1 MILAFMRCP
10 LPVCLCR
17 ANLQDFLSEVQMVES
32 GVDETEGILLMNG
45 EDLAATLTVSL
56 HARLPKR
63 AFITCEKSVYRIGR
77 LSKTANST
85 DNLYRH

>member
-17 ANLQDFLSEVQMVES
+17 ANLQDFLLRYRWLKS

-45 EDLAATLTVSL
+45 EDLAATLTVSTL
-56 HARLPKR
+56 MLD
-63 AFITCEKSVYRIGR
+63 FQNE
-77 LSKTANST
+77 L
-85 DNLYRH
+85 L